1 MIVIPQLEFIHS
13 LLKSLN
19 DFVSGINTT
28 IFLVPEEEAG
38 VSPHA
43 CRQVAGQ
50 YKLPNHV
57 FLATQL
63 LWLVKGKNLVKGS
76 LLHVICYAVLFII
89 TSHKSLTW

>member
-63 LWLVKGKNLVKGS
+63 LWLVKGKNL
-76 LLHVICYAVLFII
+76 AAEVLFIQ
-89 TSHKSLTW
+89 TTFKRWRWGVSFSR